1 MPPLNAIK
9 KDTGMPI
16 PVSVQLDRLIGRNFC
31 DWLSGIVLG
40 NLKRAQQDGADESKR
55 GAHRQHIQPQG

>member
-1 MPPLNAIK
+1 MNAAIK

-16 PVSVQLDRLIGRNFC
+16 PVSVQLDRPVGRNFC
-31 DWLSGIVLG
+31 DWLVGTVLG
-40 NLKRAQQDGADESKR
+40 NLKRAEQDGTDKSER